1 MSNNSFYFFYLQND
15 YFQDD
20 LFPPTKVLWE
30 PTMTA
35 SQWFGGANLPPK
47 RMDLKPN
54 DMETRKS
61 FDFAHQISSRDAKR
75 RHNKYPFV
83 CLPWSFCSF
92 QFEGSVDDAISH
104 DGSSHRRA
112 DRICDQRRRRHRRR
126 LLIRCQ
132 RAQRA

>member
-75 RHNKYPFV
+75 R
-83 CLPWSFCSF
+83 
-92 QFEGSVDDAISH
+92 Q
-104 DGSSHRRA
+104 
-112 DRICDQRRRRHRRR
+112 
-126 LLIRCQ
+126 
-132 RAQRA
+132 